1 MPKHDKQLLPL
12 MLAGIFCFASF
23 LHAQEPPKPSYIQPL
38 YLNDDDVWLTLPRS
52 GSTVADTLNT
62 ANIKWGG
69 SDWLIPPANT
79 PIQSV
84 NNVYISRQRTI
95 HIIVGKEK
103 ATNITTYKTNVTDVL
118 QKAKI
123 ALSEI
128 DLVQPGRSVFL
139 KNDDTIKITRVNEVT
154 KTEEEE
160 TKQTEKWRDD
170 PKVLLGEEKIID
182 EGQPKITLIT
192 YKIRSENGVEVL
204 KKVVKKEVKQEA
216 KPKITV
222 HGTKVVVISTEIGR
236 ASWYAFH
243 PKTTAHKTLPFGT
256 KLRVINTE
264 TGASTI
270 VRVADRG
277 PYVAGRIVDLSTDAF
292 AAIAPLWQ
300 GTVPVRVEQLL

>member
-12 MLAGIFCFASF
+12 ILAGIFCFASF
-23 LHAQEPPKPSYIQPL
+23 LHAQEPAIPPYTPPL

-52 GSTVADTLNT
+52 GNTVADTLNS
-62 ANIKWGG
+62 ANIKWNG
-69 SDWLIPPANT
+69 SDWLIPPADT

-103 ATNITTYKTNVTDVL
+103 ATDITTYKANVTDVL

-128 DLVQPGRSVFL
+128 DLVQPGRTVSL
-139 KNDDTIKITRVNEVT
+139 KDNDTIKITRINEVT

-160 TKQTEKWRDD
+160 TKQLEKWRDD
-170 PKVLLGEEKIID
+170 PNVLLGEEKVID

-192 YKIRSENGVEVL
+192 YKIRSENGVEVSR
-204 KKVVKKEVKQEA
+204 KTIKKEVKQEA
-216 KPKITV
+216 KPRITV
-222 HGTKVVVISTEIGR
+222 HGTKVVVVGTEIGR
-236 ASWYAFH
+236 ASWYAFK

-256 KLRVINTE
+256 KLRITNTE

-277 PYVAGRIVDLSTDAF
+277 PYVAGRIVDLSSDAF
-292 AAIAPLWQ
+292 SAIAPLWQ
-300 GTVPVRVEQLL
+300 GTVAVKVEQLL